1 MKTARFLLLLIATIL
16 CFATMAE
23 AHRLNLFATVE
34 GDTVHGYGFFVGGG
48 RPSGAQLIIRNAQ
61 GVELFKGPA
70 GEDGSFSFTPAAP
83 ADLVL
88 TLNAGDGHVAEAHIA
103 ANRFSQYGAQGAA
116 SSTKAETATATPKGA
131 VLPAS
136 PSPEELSAMIDQSVD
151 RAVSRQIAPLLE
163 AYAEADGRAR
173 FSDIVSGIA
182 VIIGLA
188 GLFLWAKSRGR
199 AGHSDRQREP

>member
-1 MKTARFLLLLIATIL
+1 MKTARFLLLLIAATL

-48 RPSGAQLIIRNAQ
+48 RPSEAQLIIRNAQ

-116 SSTKAETATATPKGA
+116 SSTKAETATNTPKGA
-131 VLPAS
+131 ALPAS
-136 PSPEELSAMIDQSVD
+136 PSPEELSAMIDRSVD

-199 AGHSDRQREP
+199 ASHSDRQREP

>member
-1 MKTARFLLLLIATIL
+1 MKTARFLLLLIAATL

-34 GDTVHGYGFFVGGG
+34 GGTVHGYGFFVGGG
-48 RPSGAQLIIRNAQ
+48 RPSEAQLIIRNAQ

-131 VLPAS
+131 ALPAS

-163 AYAEADGRAR
+163 AYAEADGRTR

-199 AGHSDRQREP
+199 ASYSDRQREP